1 MYGESPIQMNESHSF
16 DLSSASMSSILQ
28 RVFLMMMGGLGVT
41 ALTSF
46 IALNVPSILLF
57 TLESY
62 IILLIAELI
71 VVIFLSA
78 RIAKM
83 GSGTAVVSF
92 VLYSII
98 NGLTLTPIFLIYT
111 GTSIATVFLITAAT
125 FGISA
130 FIGKV
135 TKMDLSKFGSY
146 LMMALIGLIV
156 AGLVNLF
163 MQNTMLDFWISVI
176 GIVVFI
182 GLTAYDVQK
191 IKEYSTMVSG
201 TDEEVVKKLSI
212 MGALELYL
220 DFINIFLKLLRLMG
234 RSRRD

>member
-71 VVIFLSA
+71 VVIFLSV
-78 RIAKM
+78 RIEKM

-98 NGLTLTPIFLIYT
+98 NGLTLTPIFLLYT

-176 GIVVFI
+176 GIIIFI
-182 GLTAYDVQK
+182 GLTAYDVQR
-191 IKEYSTMVSG
+191 IKWLSESNAIP
-201 TDEEVVKKLSI
+201 EENLAI
-212 MGALELYL
+212 YGALQLYL
-220 DFINIFLKLLRLMG
+220 DFINIFLELLRLFG
-234 RSRRD
+234 NSDN

>member
-1 MYGESPIQMNESHSF
+1 
-16 DLSSASMSSILQ
+16 
-28 RVFLMMMGGLGVT
+28 
-41 ALTSF
+41 
-46 IALNVPSILLF
+46 
-57 TLESY
+57 
-62 IILLIAELI
+62 
-71 VVIFLSA
+71 
-78 RIAKM
+78 M

-191 IKEYSTMVSG
+191 IKDMSTHMSG
-201 TDEEVVKKLSI
+201 SDDEIVKKLAVI
-212 MGALELYL
+212 GALELYL
-220 DFINIFLKLLRLMG
+220 DFINIFIKLLRLLG